1 MSVLVLTKV
10 VQIVS
15 HHFLFMI
22 IFFFAE
28 FCRPLLA
35 LVGGFFRGPVEH
47 VESAAEPTGERN
59 NSLTAQ
65 LSESVHERMNRKEEG
80 EAP

>member
-1 MSVLVLTKV
+1 MYSRSFSFV
-10 VQIVS
+10 VTPAPLAPVDP
-15 HHFLFMI
+15 
-22 IFFFAE
+22 
-28 FCRPLLA
+28 CWPLL
-35 LVGGFFRGPVEH
+35 VGFSGPVEH
-47 VESAAEPTGERN
+47 VESAAEPIGESN